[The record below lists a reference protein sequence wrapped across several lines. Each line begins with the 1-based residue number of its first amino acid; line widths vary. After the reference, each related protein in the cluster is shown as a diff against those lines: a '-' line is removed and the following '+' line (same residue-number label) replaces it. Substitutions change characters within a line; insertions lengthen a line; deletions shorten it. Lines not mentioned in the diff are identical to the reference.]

1 MEYMEL
7 ILSIFLIFNSIDIDI
22 GALSNTIIYEIK
34 VIDNFSTDVYQI
46 SNLNDKEINKRLAG
60 TFLEGT
66 GKMMYKIEMEKGI
79 NFRAVYAI
87 AALESGKGKQ
97 TSGRNNYC
105 GIKNKDYRGY
115 RDFSGRD
122 ECLIFL
128 ADLLNSKFY
137 RGRSLE
143 AIAPDYCPTDT
154 TWAKQVKEI
163 MGEI

>member
-1 MEYMEL
+1 MEL
-7 ILSIFLIFNSIDIDI
+7 ILSIFLLWSSIDIDT
-22 GALSNTIIYEIK
+22 NTLIDTAIYEMKIT
-34 VIDNFSTDVYQI
+34 DNFSFDVYQI
-46 SNLNDKEINKRLAG
+46 SNLNDKEINKRLKG

-66 GKMMYKIEMEKGI
+66 GKMMYQIEMEKGI

-105 GIKNKDYRGY
+105 GIKNKDYSGY
-115 RDFSGRD
+115 RDFEGRD

-128 ADLLNSKFY
+128 ADLLDSKFY

-143 AIAPDYCPTDT
+143 AIAPDYCPTDNE
-154 TWAKQVKEI
+154 WAIKVKKI
-163 MGEI
+163 MKEV

>member
-1 MEYMEL
+1 MGL
-7 ILSIFLIFNSIDIDI
+7 ILSIFLIFNGIDTNALID
-22 GALSNTIIYEIK
+22 TVKYEMR
-34 VIDNFSTDVYQI
+34 VTDNFSTDVYQI
-46 SNLNDKEINKRLAG
+46 SNLNDKEINKRLKG

-66 GKMMYKIEMEKGI
+66 GKMMYQIEMEKGI

-105 GIKNKDYRGY
+105 GIKNKSGVGY
-115 RDFSGRD
+115 RNFDGRD

-128 ADLLNSKFY
+128 ADLLDSKFY

-143 AIAPDYCPTDT
+143 AIAPDYCPTDNE
-154 TWAKQVKEI
+154 WAIKVKKI
-163 MGEI
+163 MKEV

>member
-1 MEYMEL
+1 MEL
-7 ILSIFLIFNSIDIDI
+7 ILSMFLLWSSIDIDI
-22 GALSNTIIYEIK
+22 GALSNTIVYEIK

-46 SNLNDKEINKRLAG
+46 SNLNDKEINKRLKG

-66 GKMMYKIEMEKGI
+66 GKMMYKIETEKGI

-97 TSGRNNYC
+97 TSGKNNYC
-105 GIKNKDYRGY
+105 GIKNKDYSGY
-115 RDFSGRD
+115 RDFDSRD

-137 RGRSLE
+137 RGRTLE
-143 AIAPDYCPTDT
+143 SIGTDYCPTDNE
-154 TWAKQVKEI
+154 WAIKVKKI
-163 MGEI
+163 MKEV

>member
-1 MEYMEL
+1 MEL
-7 ILSIFLIFNSIDIDI
+7 ILSIFLLWSSIDIDTN
-22 GALSNTIIYEIK
+22 ALIDTVKYETK
-34 VIDNFSTDVYQI
+34 VTDNFSTDVYQI
-46 SNLNDKEINKRLAG
+46 SNLNDKEINKRLKG

-66 GKMMYKIEMEKGI
+66 GKMMYQIETEKGI

-105 GIKNKDYRGY
+105 GIKNKDYSGY
-115 RDFSGRD
+115 RDFDSRE

-128 ADLLNSKFY
+128 AGILNSKFY

-143 AIAPDYCPTDT
+143 SINLNYCPSDLE
-154 TWAKQVKEI
+154 WSKEVKKIMKEI
-163 MGEI
+163 

>member
-1 MEYMEL
+1 MEL
-7 ILSIFLIFNSIDIDI
+7 ILSIFLLFNSIDIDTN
-22 GALSNTIIYEIK
+22 ALIDTVKYEMK
-34 VIDNFSTDVYQI
+34 VTDNFSTDVYQI
-46 SNLNDKEINKRLAG
+46 SNLNDKEINKRLKG

-66 GKMMYKIEMEKGI
+66 GKMMYQIETEKGI

-143 AIAPDYCPTDT
+143 AIAPDYCPTDNE
-154 TWAKQVKEI
+154 WAYKVKKIMREI
-163 MGEI
+163 

>member
-1 MEYMEL
+1 MEV
-7 ILSIFLIFNSIDIDI
+7 ILSIFLLFNSIDIDTN
-22 GALSNTIIYEIK
+22 ALIDTVKYEMK
-34 VIDNFSTDVYQI
+34 VTDNFSTDVYQI
-46 SNLNDKEINKRLAG
+46 SNLNDKEINKRLKG

-66 GKMMYKIEMEKGI
+66 GKMMYKIETEKGI

-87 AALESGKGKQ
+87 AALESGKGKEL
-97 TSGRNNYC
+97 SGRNNYC
-105 GIKNKDYRGY
+105 GIKNKDYSGY
-115 RDFSGRD
+115 RDFDSRE

-128 ADLLNSKFY
+128 ANLLNSKFY

>member
-1 MEYMEL
+1 MEL
-7 ILSIFLIFNSIDIDI
+7 ILSIFLLWSSIDIDT
-22 GALSNTIIYEIK
+22 NTLIDTAIYEMKIT
-34 VIDNFSTDVYQI
+34 DNFSFDVYQI
-46 SNLNDKEINKRLAG
+46 SNLNDKEINKRLKG

-66 GKMMYKIEMEKGI
+66 GEMMYKIEMEKGI

-137 RGRSLE
+137 RGRTLE
-143 AIAPDYCPTDT
+143 SINIDYCPTDYE
-154 TWAKQVKEI
+154 WAYKVKKIMREI
-163 MGEI
+163 L

>member
-1 MEYMEL
+1 MGL
-7 ILSIFLIFNSIDIDI
+7 ILSIFLIFNGIDTNALID
-22 GALSNTIIYEIK
+22 SVKYEMK
-34 VIDNFSTDVYQI
+34 VTDNFSTDVYQI
-46 SNLNDKEINKRLAG
+46 SNLNDKEINKRLKG

-66 GKMMYKIEMEKGI
+66 GKMMYQIEMEKGI

-105 GIKNKDYRGY
+105 GIKNKDYSGY
-115 RDFSGRD
+115 RDFESRE

-128 ADLLNSKFY
+128 ADLLDSKFY

-143 AIAPDYCPTDT
+143 AIAPDYCPTDNK
-154 TWAKQVKEI
+154 WAIKVKKI
-163 MGEI
+163 MKEV

>member
-1 MEYMEL
+1 MEL
-7 ILSIFLIFNSIDIDI
+7 ILSMFLLWSSIDIDI

-46 SNLNDKEINKRLAG
+46 SNLNDKEINKKLAG

-97 TSGRNNYC
+97 TSGKNNYC
-105 GIKNKDYRGY
+105 GIKNKDYSGY
-115 RDFSGRD
+115 RDFDGRD

-128 ADLLNSKFY
+128 ANLLGSKFY

-143 AIAPDYCPTDT
+143 AIAPDYCPTDNE
-154 TWAKQVKEI
+154 WAIKVKKI
-163 MGEI
+163 MKEV

>member
-1 MEYMEL
+1 MEL
-7 ILSIFLIFNSIDIDI
+7 ILSIFLLFNSIDI
-22 GALSNTIIYEIK
+22 NTLIDTAIYEMKIT
-34 VIDNFSTDVYQI
+34 DNFSTDVYQI
-46 SNLNDKEINKRLAG
+46 SNLNDKEINKRLKG

-66 GKMMYKIEMEKGI
+66 GKMMYQIEMEKGI

-105 GIKNKDYRGY
+105 GIKNKDYSGY

-122 ECLIFL
+122 ECLMFL

-143 AIAPDYCPTDT
+143 AIAPDYCPTDNK
-154 TWAKQVKEI
+154 WAIKVKKI
-163 MGEI
+163 MKEV

>member
-1 MEYMEL
+1 MEL
-7 ILSIFLIFNSIDIDI
+7 ILSIFLLFNSINIDTN
-22 GALSNTIIYEIK
+22 ALIDTVKYEIK
-34 VIDNFSTDVYQI
+34 VTDNFSFDVYQI
-46 SNLNDKEINKRLAG
+46 SNLNDKEIDKKLKG

-66 GKMMYKIEMEKGI
+66 GKMMYQIEMEKGI

-105 GIKNKDYRGY
+105 GIKNKSGVGY
-115 RDFSGRD
+115 RNFDGRD

-128 ADLLNSKFY
+128 ADLLDSKFY

-143 AIAPDYCPTDT
+143 AIAPDYCPTDNE
-154 TWAKQVKEI
+154 WAIKVKKI
-163 MGEI
+163 MKEV

>member
-1 MEYMEL
+1 MEL
-7 ILSIFLIFNSIDIDI
+7 ILSMFLLWSSIDIDI

-46 SNLNDKEINKRLAG
+46 SNLNDKEINKRLKG

-66 GKMMYKIEMEKGI
+66 GKMMYQIEMEKGI

-87 AALESGKGKQ
+87 AALESGKGTELAGK
-97 TSGRNNYC
+97 NNYC
-105 GIKNKDYRGY
+105 GIKNKSYSGY
-115 RDFSGRD
+115 RDFDSRE

-128 ADLLNSKFY
+128 AGILNSKFY

-143 AIAPDYCPTDT
+143 SINLNYCPSDLE
-154 TWAKQVKEI
+154 WSKEVKKIMKEI
-163 MGEI
+163 

>member
-1 MEYMEL
+1 MEL
-7 ILSIFLIFNSIDIDI
+7 ILSMFLIFNSINIDT
-22 GALSNTIIYEIK
+22 NTLIDTVKYEMK
-34 VIDNFSTDVYQI
+34 VTDNFSTYVYQI
-46 SNLNDKEINKRLAG
+46 SNLNDKEISKRLKG

-66 GKMMYKIEMEKGI
+66 GEMMYKIEMEKGI

-105 GIKNKDYRGY
+105 GIKNKDYSGY
-115 RDFSGRD
+115 RDFDSRD

-128 ADLLNSKFY
+128 AGILNSKFY

-143 AIAPDYCPTDT
+143 SINLNYCPSDLE
-154 TWAKQVKEI
+154 WSKEVKKIMKEI
-163 MGEI
+163 

>member
-1 MEYMEL
+1 MEL
-7 ILSIFLIFNSIDIDI
+7 ILSMFLLWSSIDIDI

-46 SNLNDKEINKRLAG
+46 SNLNDKEVNKRLKG

-66 GKMMYKIEMEKGI
+66 GKMMYKIETEKGI

-87 AALESGKGKQ
+87 AALESGKGKEL
-97 TSGRNNYC
+97 SGKNNYC
-105 GIKNKDYRGY
+105 GIKNKDYNGY
-115 RDFSGRD
+115 RDFEGRD

-143 AIAPDYCPTDT
+143 AIAPDYCPTDKK
-154 TWAKQVKEI
+154 WAYKVKKI
-163 MGEI
+163 MKEV

>member
-1 MEYMEL
+1 MEL
-7 ILSIFLIFNSIDIDI
+7 ILSMLLLFNSIDFDTNTLIDT
-22 GALSNTIIYEIK
+22 AIYEMKIT
-34 VIDNFSTDVYQI
+34 DNFSFDVYQI
-46 SNLNDKEINKRLAG
+46 SNLNDKEINKRLKG

-66 GKMMYKIEMEKGI
+66 GKMMYKIETEKGI

-105 GIKNKDYRGY
+105 GIKNKDYSGY
-115 RDFSGRD
+115 RDFDSRE

-128 ADLLNSKFY
+128 ANLLNSKFY